1 MAPLYYNKVRGLM
14 SYANKK
20 AQDLLH
26 TPEGVRD
33 SYGRENTAKQAV
45 LEEISK
51 KIHLYG
57 YEDIQTPSF
66 EYFDVFGSEIGTTPS
81 RELYKFFDKE
91 GNTLVL
97 RPDFTPSVARCA
109 AKYYMEEKRPLR
121 FCYQGNT
128 FCNTSDLQG
137 KLKETTQIGAE
148 LMNDGGIEA
157 DGEMIAMLSECLL
170 SAGLTKFQISVGN
183 VEYFKGICEYLHMD
197 PALEMALRD
206 EISQKNYFAAE
217 DLLKSEG
224 FSKPER
230 DLFLQIRD
238 FMETAEDLRK
248 AAETAPND
256 RAFRAVRR
264 LIDVWEVV
272 DAYGLSKYVSFDLSL
287 LSKYHYYTGIIF
299 KGYTYGTGEP
309 IASGG
314 RYDQLLSYFGKKA
327 PAIGLMISIDPL
339 MEAMRRQH
347 LEDVEEPVV
356 RKIYYN
362 EKNYK
367 SALKTARMSRIAGF
381 PTALLPE
388 PENGEAEEQT

>member
-1 MAPLYYNKVRGLM
+1 MNYPNR
-14 SYANKK
+14 K

-33 SYGRENTAKQAV
+33 SYGRENTAKQAAI
-45 LEEISK
+45 E
-51 KIHLYG
+51 KIAEQIRLYG
-57 YEDIQTPSF
+57 YEDLQTPSF
-66 EYFDVFGSEIGTTPS
+66 EYFDVFSNEIGTTPS
-81 RELYKFFDKE
+81 KELYKFFDKE

-109 AKYYMEEKRPLR
+109 AKYFMEEKRPLR

-157 DGEMIAMLSECLL
+157 DGEMLAMLIECLL
-170 SAGLTKFQISVGN
+170 AAGLTEFQISVGN
-183 VEYFKGICEYLHMD
+183 VEYFKGVCEHLGME
-197 PALEMALRD
+197 PAMETALRD

-217 DLLKSEG
+217 DLLKNEG
-224 FSKPER
+224 FTKAQR
-230 DLFLQIRD
+230 DLFLQFRD
-238 FMETAEDLRK
+238 FMDTAEDLRK
-248 AAETAPND
+248 AAQAAPNE
-256 RAFRAVRR
+256 RTLKAVQR
-264 LIDVWEVV
+264 LIDVREVV
-272 DAYGLSKYVSFDLSL
+272 EAYGLSRYISFDLSL

-314 RYDQLLSYFGKKA
+314 RYDQLLSYFGKRA

-347 LEDVEEPVV
+347 VGAAEEPEIH
-356 RKIYYN
+356 RIYYS
-362 EKNYK
+362 EGNYH
-367 SALKTARMSRIAGF
+367 SALKTARMSRMAGF
-381 PTALLPE
+381 RTVLLPE
-388 PENGEAEEQT
+388 SCREYNG

>member
-1 MAPLYYNKVRGLM
+1 MNYPNR
-14 SYANKK
+14 K

-33 SYGRENTAKQAV
+33 SYGRENTAKRAAI
-45 LEEISK
+45 E
-51 KIHLYG
+51 KIAEQIRLYG
-57 YEDIQTPSF
+57 YEDLQTPSF
-66 EYFDVFGSEIGTTPS
+66 EYFDVFSNEIGTTPS
-81 RELYKFFDKE
+81 KELYKFFDKE

-109 AKYYMEEKRPLR
+109 AKYFMEEKRPLR

-157 DGEMIAMLSECLL
+157 DGEMLAMLIECLL
-170 SAGLTKFQISVGN
+170 AAGLTEFQISVGN
-183 VEYFKGICEYLHMD
+183 VEYFKGVCEHLRIGPD
-197 PALEMALRD
+197 LETALRD

-217 DLLKSEG
+217 DLLKNEG
-224 FSKPER
+224 FTKAQR
-230 DLFLQIRD
+230 DLFLQFRD
-238 FMETAEDLRK
+238 FMDTEEDLRK
-248 AAETAPND
+248 AAQAAPNE
-256 RAFRAVRR
+256 RTLKAVQR
-264 LIDVWEVV
+264 LIDVREAVE
-272 DAYGLSKYVSFDLSL
+272 AYGLSRYISFDLSL

-314 RYDQLLSYFGKKA
+314 RYDQLLSYFGKRA

-347 LEDVEEPVV
+347 VGSAEEPEIH
-356 RKIYYN
+356 RIYYN
-362 EKNYK
+362 KGNYL
-367 SALKTARMSRIAGF
+367 SALKTARMSRLAGF
-381 PTALLPE
+381 RTVLLPE
-388 PENGEAEEQT
+388 SCGEDNG

>member
-1 MAPLYYNKVRGLM
+1 MN
-14 SYANKK
+14 YANKK

-33 SYGRENTAKQAV
+33 SYGRENTAKQAAV
-45 LEEISK
+45 EEISN

-57 YEDIQTPSF
+57 YQDIQTPSF
-66 EYFDVFGSEIGTTPS
+66 EYFDVFGNEIGTTPS

-109 AKYYMEEKRPLR
+109 AKYFMEEKRPLR

-157 DGEMIAMLSECLL
+157 DGEMIAMLIECLL
-170 SAGLTKFQISVGN
+170 STGLTKFQISVGN
-183 VEYFKGICEYLHMD
+183 VEYFKGICEHLHME
-197 PALEMALRD
+197 PALETALRD

-224 FSKPER
+224 FTRPER

-248 AAETAPND
+248 AAQTAPND
-256 RAFRAVRR
+256 RTYRAVKR

-347 LEDVEEPVV
+347 LDDVREPEIH
-356 RKIYYN
+356 KIYYN
-362 EKNYK
+362 EGNYK
-367 SALKTARMSRIAGF
+367 SALKTARMSRMAGF
-381 PTALLPE
+381 PTVLLPE
-388 PENGEAEEQT
+388 PETSGSEETASGAAGL

>member
-1 MAPLYYNKVRGLM
+1 MNYPNR
-14 SYANKK
+14 K

-33 SYGRENTAKQAV
+33 SYGRENTAKRAAI
-45 LEEISK
+45 E
-51 KIHLYG
+51 KIAEQIRLHG
-57 YEDIQTPSF
+57 YEDLQTPSF
-66 EYFDVFGSEIGTTPS
+66 EYFDVFSNEIGTTPS
-81 RELYKFFDKE
+81 KELYKFFDKE

-109 AKYYMEEKRPLR
+109 AKYFMEEKRPLR

-157 DGEMIAMLSECLL
+157 DGEMLAMLIECLL
-170 SAGLTKFQISVGN
+170 AAGLTEFQISVGN
-183 VEYFKGICEYLHMD
+183 VEYFKGVCEHLRIVPD
-197 PALEMALRD
+197 LEAALRD

-217 DLLKSEG
+217 DLLKNEG
-224 FSKPER
+224 FTKAQR
-230 DLFLQIRD
+230 DLFLQFRD
-238 FMETAEDLRK
+238 FMDTEEDLRK
-248 AAETAPND
+248 AAQAAPNE
-256 RAFRAVRR
+256 RTLKAVQR
-264 LIDVWEVV
+264 LIDVREAVE
-272 DAYGLSKYVSFDLSL
+272 AYGLSRYISFDLSL

-314 RYDQLLSYFGKKA
+314 RYDQLLSYFGKRA

-347 LEDVEEPVV
+347 VGFAEEPEIH
-356 RKIYYN
+356 RIYYN
-362 EKNYK
+362 EGNYM
-367 SALKTARMSRIAGF
+367 SALKEARMSRLAGF
-381 PTALLPE
+381 RTVLLPE
-388 PENGEAEEQT
+388 SGGEDKG

>member
-1 MAPLYYNKVRGLM
+1 MNYPNR
-14 SYANKK
+14 K

-33 SYGRENTAKQAV
+33 SYGRENTAKRAAI
-45 LEEISK
+45 E
-51 KIHLYG
+51 KIAEQIRLYG
-57 YEDIQTPSF
+57 YEDLQTPSF
-66 EYFDVFGSEIGTTPS
+66 EYFDVFSNEIGTTPS
-81 RELYKFFDKE
+81 KELYKFFDKE

-109 AKYYMEEKRPLR
+109 AKYFMEEKRPLR

-157 DGEMIAMLSECLL
+157 DGEMLAMLIECLL
-170 SAGLTKFQISVGN
+170 AAGLTEFQISVGN
-183 VEYFKGICEYLHMD
+183 VEYFKGVCEHLRIVPD
-197 PALEMALRD
+197 LEAALRD

-217 DLLKSEG
+217 DLLKNEG
-224 FSKPER
+224 FTKAQR
-230 DLFLQIRD
+230 DLFLQFRD
-238 FMETAEDLRK
+238 FMDTEEDLRK
-248 AAETAPND
+248 AAQAAPNE
-256 RAFRAVRR
+256 RTLKAVQR
-264 LIDVWEVV
+264 LIDVREAVE
-272 DAYGLSKYVSFDLSL
+272 AYGLSRYISFDLSL

-314 RYDQLLSYFGKKA
+314 RYDQLLSYFGKRA

-347 LEDVEEPVV
+347 VGSAEEPEIH
-356 RKIYYN
+356 RIYYN
-362 EKNYK
+362 EGNYM
-367 SALKTARMSRIAGF
+367 SALKEARMSRLAGF
-381 PTALLPE
+381 RTVLLPE
-388 PENGEAEEQT
+388 SGGEDKG

>member
-1 MAPLYYNKVRGLM
+1 MN
-14 SYANKK
+14 YANKK

-33 SYGRENTAKQAV
+33 SYGRENTAKQAA

-57 YEDIQTPSF
+57 YKDIQPPSF
-66 EYFDVFGSEIGTTPS
+66 EYFDVFSNEIGTTPS

-109 AKYYMEEKRPLR
+109 AKYFMEEKRPLR

-157 DGEMIAMLSECLL
+157 DGEMIAMLIECLL
-170 SAGLTKFQISVGN
+170 SAGLTEFQISVGN
-183 VEYFKGICEYLHMD
+183 VEYFKGICEYLDME
-197 PALEMALRD
+197 PALEAALRD

-224 FSKPER
+224 YTKAQR

-238 FMETAEDLRK
+238 FMDTAEDLGK
-248 AAETAPND
+248 AAQTAPND
-256 RAFRAVRR
+256 RAFSAVKR

-272 DAYGLSKYVSFDLSL
+272 DAYGLSRYVSFDLSL

-347 LEDVEEPVV
+347 IQDVNEPEI
-356 RKIYYN
+356 RRIYYN
-362 EKNYK
+362 KENYR

-388 PENGEAEEQT
+388 PEKAGAE

>member
-1 MAPLYYNKVRGLM
+1 MN
-14 SYANKK
+14 YANKK

-33 SYGRENTAKQAV
+33 SYGRENTAKQAA

-57 YEDIQTPSF
+57 YKDIQPPSF
-66 EYFDVFGSEIGTTPS
+66 EYFDVFSNEIGTTPS

-109 AKYYMEEKRPLR
+109 AKYFMEEKRPLR

-157 DGEMIAMLSECLL
+157 DGEMIAMLIECLL
-170 SAGLTKFQISVGN
+170 SAGLTEFQISVGN
-183 VEYFKGICEYLHMD
+183 VEYFKGICEYLDME
-197 PALEMALRD
+197 PALEAALRD

-224 FSKPER
+224 YTKAQR

-238 FMETAEDLRK
+238 FMDTAEDLGK
-248 AAETAPND
+248 AAQTAPNE
-256 RAFRAVRR
+256 RAFSAVKR

-272 DAYGLSKYVSFDLSL
+272 DAYGLSRYVSFDLSL

-347 LEDVEEPVV
+347 IQDVNEPEI
-356 RKIYYN
+356 RRIYYN
-362 EKNYK
+362 KENYR

-388 PENGEAEEQT
+388 PEKAGVE